1 MISKFGFQR
10 LKKGALKYLVL
21 ECLNEKPM
29 RTYEIIKSIE
39 KKFEGSYRPSTGSI
53 YPVLKGLVEKD
64 LVEVKVE
71 NGKKIYIITDKGKK
85 ELEEIK
91 NKSLKLL
98 GDNAKFSRPILQEL
112 LQIAFYL
119 YNNRSKIDENNIQ
132 KIIQHLRNCRNELRD
147 IL

>member
-1 MISKFGFQR
+1 VISKFGFQR
-10 LKKGALKYLVL
+10 LKRGALKYLVL

-85 ELEEIK
+85 NWKRSRTNHLNFLAIMPNSQGKYCK
-91 NKSLKLL
+91 NYYKLHFICIIT
-98 GDNAKFSRPILQEL
+98 D
-112 LQIAFYL
+112 
-119 YNNRSKIDENNIQ
+119 Q
-132 KIIQHLRNCRNELRD
+132 K
-147 IL
+147 

>member
-1 MISKFGFQR
+1 VISKFGFQR

-98 GDNAKFSRPILQEL
+98 GDNAKFSGQILQEL

>member
-1 MISKFGFQR
+1 MISKFSFQR

-21 ECLNEKPM
+21 ECLNDKPM
-29 RTYEIIKSIE
+29 RTYEIIKTIE

-53 YPVLKGLVEKD
+53 YPVLKNLLEKD
-64 LVEVKVE
+64 LIRVRTEG
-71 NGKKIYIITDKGKK
+71 NKKIYVITDRGRK

-98 GDNAKFSRPILQEL
+98 GENANSSRQILQEL

-119 YNNRSKIDENNIQ
+119 YENRSKINEEKTQ
-132 KIIQHLRNCRNELRD
+132 KILEYLKACRKQIED